1 MSWSSLSKINIA
13 KSKGFTLVEL
23 LVVIAILGVL
33 AVGLIAAINPL
44 DKINAASDA
53 RVLND
58 IGVLARAS
66 ETYATANSAF
76 YPATI
81 TDLITSN
88 ELKAEPKPPSGY
100 GAAYAYT
107 SLPAGCTAGVS
118 CTSITIT
125 SPLKAT
131 KYAAKPF
138 DRYESAS
145 GKQCQ
150 VVTAATACP

>member
-1 MSWSSLSKINIA
+1 MRTRSKFKLNLVIQQ
-13 KSKGFTLVEL
+13 GFTLVEL

-66 ETYATANSAF
+66 ETYATANNAF
-76 YPATI
+76 YPAVI

-88 ELKAEPKPPSGY
+88 ELKAEPKPPTGY
-100 GAAYAYT
+100 GPAYTYT

-138 DRYESAS
+138 DRYESAT

-150 VVTAATACP
+150 VVTTATACP